1 MMFRRQALRQ
11 LEAPEELDDV
21 VRLATVPGWLLTAAL
36 LLTIAATGAWGVYGT
51 VARTVRAAGVLVHSN
66 GVSGLDATA
75 SGQIVKVW
83 TAANV
88 RIAKGTPIYSAQ
100 RADGT
105 VDTVGAPWDAYVVS
119 LAINEGQL
127 VQPGTRVAEMERLDA
142 PGDAL
147 QAVVFVPASSAPLLR
162 VGNTVA
168 VTAAAAPST
177 VFGTMLGVVTSVGA
191 FPETPESLRA
201 FLGNGPDVQA
211 LLAGG
216 AVVRVV
222 VPLRTDPASP
232 SGLHWTKASPPFQL
246 NSTSQIEAVFTIARE
261 HPITWL
267 VG

>member
-1 MMFRRQALRQ
+1 MMFRRQALRR

-21 VRLATVPGWLLTAAL
+21 VRLATVPGWLLTLAL
-36 LLTIAATGAWGVYGT
+36 LLTIAAAGTWAVYGT
-51 VARTVRAAGVLVHSN
+51 VNREVRAAGVLVHSN
-66 GVSGLDATA
+66 GVSGLDATG

-100 RADGT
+100 RADGQ
-105 VDTVGAPWDAYVVS
+105 VETVGAPWDAYVVS

-127 VQPGTRVAEMERLDA
+127 VQPGTRVAEMERLDT

-177 VFGTMLGVVTSVGA
+177 VFGTMVGQVTSVGA
-191 FPETPESLRA
+191 FPETPDSLRA

-222 VPLRTDPASP
+222 VPLATDTTSP
-232 SGLHWTKASPPFQL
+232 SGLHWSKASPPFQL

-267 VG
+267 IG

>member
-21 VRLATVPGWLLTAAL
+21 VRLATVPGWLLTVAL
-36 LLTIAATGAWGVYGT
+36 LLTIGVAGTWAVVGT
-51 VARTVRAAGVLVHSN
+51 VDRTVRAAGVLVHSN
-66 GVSGLDATA
+66 GVSGLDATD
-75 SGQIVKVW
+75 SGQIMKVW
-83 TAANV
+83 TTANV
-88 RIAKGTPIYSAQ
+88 RIAKGSPIYSAR
-100 RADGT
+100 RANGT

-119 LAINEGQL
+119 VAINEGQL

-147 QAVVFVPASSAPLLR
+147 QAVVFVPARSAPLLR

-168 VTAAAAPST
+168 VSAAAAPST
-177 VFGTMLGVVTSVGA
+177 VFGTMVGVVASVGA

-201 FLGNGPDVQA
+201 FLGSGPDVGT

-216 AVVRVV
+216 SVVRVV
-222 VPLRTDPASP
+222 VPLHTDPASP
-232 SGLHWTKASPPFQL
+232 SGLRWTKASPPFQL
-246 NSTSQIEAVFTIARE
+246 NSTSEISAVFTIARE

-267 VG
+267 LG